1 MLSTSVFTV
10 LALGAYIFIIRRAS
24 SREKAP
30 GLSAGFRL
38 LLGTVFVCAAFS
50 TAAGL
55 SVLIAAAQ
63 VLVVGYVSGDV
74 EFPREVSPWAMFS
87 SYLLGNLTTVLVFHR
102 VMSWHF
108 GNLSGVPGSTA
119 GAGGRAAVDP
129 GH

>member
-10 LALGAYIFIIRRAS
+10 LALGAYIFIMRRAS
-24 SREKAP
+24 SRENAA

-38 LLGTVFVCAAFS
+38 LLGAFFVCVAFS

-55 SVLIAAAQ
+55 SVLIAAFQVQ
-63 VLVVGYVSGDV
+63 VLGYLPEEGAL
-74 EFPREVSPWAMFS
+74 PPAVSPWTMFS
-87 SYLLGNLTTVLVFHR
+87 SYLVGNLVTVLVFHR
-102 VMSWHF
+102 AMHWYF
-108 GNLSGVPGSTA
+108 GQLSGVPGSTA